1 MENWLTNL
9 RRRYLINE
17 DAEFSVRPGWHGIVE
32 RFYDEA
38 AATLGDPARMFT
50 LQVKQKLGRLDI
62 HVRVADEHRTMI
74 NWCIRAAEEEASRT
88 CEHCGSPQGSR
99 TVRRHIIECDD
110 CREIDLALDQRRR
123 RATEIQA
130 AARRYVRDCAHAGKV
145 LDLGEWAER
154 RWRKDS
160 PTKRKAMTDILR
172 DVIEK
177 S

>member
-1 MENWLTNL
+1 MEDWLANL
-9 RRRYLINE
+9 RRRYQINE
-17 DAEFSVRPGWHGIVE
+17 DAEFSIRPGWHGIVE

-62 HVRVADEHRTMI
+62 HVRVADEYRTMI
-74 NWCIRAAEEEASRT
+74 NWHIAQAEEEASRT
-88 CEHCGSPQGSR
+88 CEHCGSPNGSQ
-99 TVRRHIIECDD
+99 TVRQHIIECDD

-130 AARRYVRDCAHAGKV
+130 AARRYIRDCAHVGKV
-145 LDLGEWAER
+145 LDIGEWAER

-160 PTKRKAMTDILR
+160 PPKRKAMTDILR